1 MLILYDFVGILLG
14 FSWDLVGILGQKQ
27 QLELLTGAMDAM
39 DASFQAQ
46 TVATHALQNTG
57 KALPQLCTVE
67 LCNLL
72 GFQHPMAWL
81 SHFIFMEVL
90 FGLWE
95 SRCDLRS
102 AKHVLGLPSCFHVFF
117 FEGFL
122 MYGSF

>member
-1 MLILYDFVGILLG
+1 
-14 FSWDLVGILGQKQ
+14 
-27 QLELLTGAMDAM
+27 MDAM

-102 AKHVLGLPSCFHVFF
+102 AKHVLGLPSCFHGFF
-117 FEGFL
+117 WKDFQSMGLSKDSETPKKTSVSILFPSSNRSIWWVPEFSL
-122 MYGSF
+122 V